1 MAIQTKA
8 QTIEEEKETK
18 AGRQMDRTH
27 QREARRLRLRGVA
40 WEPYRNGS
48 TIAVCQSL
56 VILLSVA

>member
-27 QREARRLRLRGVA
+27 QRQAGRAIKMPGA
-40 WEPYRNGS
+40 N
-48 TIAVCQSL
+48 
-56 VILLSVA
+56 

>member
-8 QTIEEEKETK
+8 QAIEEEKETK
-18 AGRQMDRTH
+18 ARRQMDRTH
-27 QREARRLRLRGVA
+27 QRQAGRLRMRGAA
-40 WEPYRNGS
+40 WEPYRNHS